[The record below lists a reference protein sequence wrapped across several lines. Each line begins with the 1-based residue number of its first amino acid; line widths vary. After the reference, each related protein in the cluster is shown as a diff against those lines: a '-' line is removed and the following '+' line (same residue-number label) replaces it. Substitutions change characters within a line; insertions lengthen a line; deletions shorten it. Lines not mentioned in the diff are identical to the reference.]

1 MNRYLRRRQRRM
13 ERDRG
18 FGIESERRYPRRQ
31 LSFGGRYDYGMDY
44 DRIALNRGIRTPRRG
59 EDYAM
64 SRGDYDR
71 NYDRGYAMD
80 GHLEGETLPREYYY
94 DGRSASGGDEEY
106 RRDLQDWISKMKSK
120 DRFNMTKEQ
129 VMSQAKQMG
138 ARIGDECT
146 DEEFYALYLA
156 MATDY
161 SDITSDPTVFIRM
174 AIDFLKDDDVEMRGS
189 DKLCAYLYSIVL
201 GDDN

>member
-18 FGIESERRYPRRQ
+18 FGIESERRYHPRRQ

-59 EDYAM
+59 EDYGM
-64 SRGDYDR
+64 SRD
-71 NYDRGYAMD
+71 YDRGYDRGYVMD

-94 DGRSASGGDEEY
+94 DGHSTGGDEEY
-106 RRDLQDWISKMKSK
+106 RRDLQDWISRMKPK
-120 DRFNMTKEQ
+120 DRFNMSKEQ

-138 ARIGDECT
+138 ARIGEEYT
-146 DEEFYALYLA
+146 EEEFYAVYLA
-156 MATDY
+156 MVTDY

-201 GDDN
+201 GDDD